1 MRFILTS
8 GGNVKVSVEKLPTS
22 EAVLNVEVTWDEM
35 QKASDKAYRKLIQ
48 QVDVQG
54 FRRGKAPRSILERK
68 IGKEAIYQE
77 GLDDL
82 ISETYRSALQEHELT
97 PIAQPTVDAPVF
109 EMEQPYHFSL
119 TVPVVTPPVL
129 GDYKSLHFERP
140 EAEVTSEEVE
150 KEIESF
156 RNRQTEW
163 VEVERPAAFN
173 DRVTVDLKLTSGE
186 QNISDLKDNPFELT
200 DERSGLFKGMDE
212 QVVGM
217 LPAESKTFSTTIPED
232 YINEKYRGKQA
243 DFYILLHRVEE
254 KREPELDD
262 AFAEQASGGE
272 ITTLEDLRKALSD
285 NILENKK
292 RKIRDDLREEI
303 LNGVIDQAQITLHP
317 LLVDEE
323 AEEMLHQMGH
333 LLERQGLSMDQ
344 YLKMTRKTREEY
356 LQDARPDAEKRVK
369 QQLVLDEVAREEKIE
384 ITPEDLEA
392 LFNAYAQAGQELPRT
407 EEQIRALAISY
418 RREKAI
424 TRLVELTTDPDPDA
438 ETDEELSEEANVENA
453 EAAALAGESFVDE
466 ATADAEHVVNGEGTV
481 TSVEAE
487 PIGGEASATP
497 QPETAETLT
506 TEIQQ

>member
-1 MRFILTS
+1 M
-8 GGNVKVSVEKLPTS
+8 KVSVEKLPSS
-22 EAVLNVEVTWDEM
+22 EAVLDVEVTWDEM
-35 QKASDKAYRKLIQ
+35 QKASEKAYRKLVK

-54 FRRGKAPRSILERK
+54 FRKGKAPRTILERK
-68 IGKEAIYQE
+68 LGKEYIYQE

-82 ISETYRSALQEHELT
+82 ITETYRTALQEHELT
-97 PIAQPTVDAPVF
+97 PIAQPKVDAPIF

-119 TVPVVTPPVL
+119 TVPIVTPPVL

-150 KEIESF
+150 KELESL
-156 RNRQTEW
+156 RGRQTEW
-163 VEVERPAAFN
+163 VEVERPAVYN

-186 QNISDLKDNPFELT
+186 QKISDLKDNPFELT
-200 DERSGLFKGMDE
+200 NERSGLFKGMDE

-217 LPAESKTFSTTIPED
+217 QTGESKSFATTIPED

-243 DFYILLHRVEE
+243 DFFIHLYKIEE
-254 KREPELDD
+254 KHEPELDD
-262 AFAEQASGGE
+262 AFAEKISGGE
-272 ITTLEDLRKALSD
+272 LTTLEDVRKALSD

-292 RKIRDDLREEI
+292 RKIRSDLREEVI
-303 LNGVIDQAQITLHP
+303 NAVIDHSQMTLHP

-333 LLERQGLSMDQ
+333 TLENQGLSMDQ
-344 YLKMTRKTREEY
+344 YLKMTNKTRADFLKE
-356 LQDARPDAEKRVK
+356 ARPDAEKRAK

-407 EEQIRALAISY
+407 EDQIRALAISY

-424 TRLVELTTDPDPDA
+424 ARLVELTTDPDPDA
-438 ETDEELSEEANVENA
+438 EIEQEISEEASVENA
-453 EAAALAGESFVDE
+453 EAAALAGESFSDD
-466 ATADAEHVVNGEGTV
+466 ATTDAVQVVNVEGTA
-481 TSVEAE
+481 TPVETE
-487 PIGGEASATP
+487 PVGDEASATP
-497 QPETAETLT
+497 QPETPETPT
-506 TEIQQ
+506 METEQ